1 MAERSRN
8 DRPGNDRQ
16 GNDRQRN
23 NWPRIALRIRVPLG
37 FALAV
42 LYFWLA
48 HPTWRFIAF
57 GAVLIVPGLLI
68 RALASGHVR
77 KNEALATSG
86 PYAYT
91 RNPLY
96 LGSLLIGIG
105 FAVAARSWWIG
116 IAIVVM
122 FFAIYLPVIR
132 DEEAFL
138 RGKFPEFE
146 EYVRRV
152 PRMLPR
158 IMPHRSPGASG
169 GRFSFQLY
177 LQHREYDAL
186 LGAIVILAALIAKM
200 IHHF

>member
-1 MAERSRN
+1 MAEWSRVA
-8 DRPGNDRQ
+8 R
-16 GNDRQRN
+16 
-23 NWPRIALRIRVPLG
+23 RIRVPLG
-37 FALAV
+37 FAFAV

-48 HPTWRFIAF
+48 HPTWRFLAL

-105 FAVAARSWWIG
+105 FAVAARSWWVG
-116 IAIVVM
+116 AVLLVM
-122 FFAIYLPVIR
+122 FFAIYMPVIR
-132 DEEAFL
+132 GEEKYLREKFSEFDEYA
-138 RGKFPEFE
+138 
-146 EYVRRV
+146 RRV

-158 IMPHRSPGASG
+158 FTPAPSPEDG
-169 GRFSFQLY
+169 GGGFSMDLY
-177 LQHREYDAL
+177 LKHREWN
-186 LGAIVILAALIAKM
+186 ALIGALAIAIALVVKM
-200 IHHF
+200 TLIRGH

>member
-1 MAERSRN
+1 MVEW
-8 DRPGNDRQ
+8 PGIEW
-16 GNDRQRN
+16 GK
-23 NWPRIALRIRVPLG
+23 IARRIRVPLG

-42 LYFWLA
+42 LYLWLA
-48 HPTWRFIAF
+48 RPTWHYLAV
-57 GAVLIVPGLLI
+57 GAIVIVPGLLI

-96 LGSLLIGIG
+96 LGSLLMGVG
-105 FAVAARSWWIG
+105 FAVAARSWWVG
-116 IAIVVM
+116 VALVVM

-138 RGKFPEFE
+138 RSKFPEFE
-146 EYVRRV
+146 EYARRV

-158 IMPHRSPGASG
+158 IVPAQIGEPGG
-169 GRFSFQLY
+169 GFSMELY
-177 LQHREYDAL
+177 WKHREYNAL
-186 LGAIVILAALIAKM
+186 LGSALLMSALILKM
-200 IHHF
+200 TFFA